1 MANISNAPGTLHLLP
16 TGEGKIIKHTKY
28 GTYVLIDGVKL
39 FIPKTSIDIEQLEKE
54 AQE

>member
-1 MANISNAPGTLHLLP
+1 MTDISNAPGALHLLP